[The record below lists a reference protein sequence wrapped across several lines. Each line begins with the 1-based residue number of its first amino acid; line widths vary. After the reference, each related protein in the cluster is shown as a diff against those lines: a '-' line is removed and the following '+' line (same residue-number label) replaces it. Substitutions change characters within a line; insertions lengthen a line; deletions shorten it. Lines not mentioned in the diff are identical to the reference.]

1 MSDGYLSRDRA
12 HLAALQRKR
21 RARMARI
28 DYMPGPEALAAI
40 EAKRATLPEWGGLST
55 NSATIDAIVTE
66 WAELTGINSGEV
78 EPPKSPE
85 QLPEL
90 PDKYARARMSPD
102 AERSARAQE
111 SGQFPAL
118 QKGNRCGTGQESGE
132 PSGINEHIASARA
145 GAYESGQ
152 LTALQMDGRRE
163 LAEMAGS
170 PKKDGG
176 APMPTWAAEWMAQE
190 ARRQATRRVTCGAK
204 RHRDGQPCQ
213 AKSEPGKRRCRFHGG
228 RSTGPRTPEGKARAL
243 VNLRQYRPN
252 A

>member
-1 MSDGYLSRDRA
+1 MNDGYLSRDRA

-21 RARMARI
+21 RARMVRI

-66 WAELTGINSGEV
+66 WARLTGINSGEV
-78 EPPKSPE
+78 EPAKSPE

-90 PDKYARARMSPD
+90 PGIYARARMTPD

-111 SGQFPAL
+111 SG
-118 QKGNRCGTGQESGE
+118 E
-132 PSGINEHIASARA
+132 PPGITSPIAGART

-152 LTALQMDGRRE
+152 LPALQRDGRRE
-163 LAEMAGS
+163 LAGS
-170 PKKDGG
+170 PKKGAG
-176 APMPTWAAEWMAQE
+176 APMPAWAADWMAQE

-243 VNLRQYRPN
+243 ANLRQYRKP
-252 A
+252 

>member
-1 MSDGYLSRDRA
+1 MNDGYLSRDRA

-21 RARMARI
+21 RARMVRI
-28 DYMPGPEALAAI
+28 DYMPGPDALAAI

-66 WAELTGINSGEV
+66 WAELTGINNEEV

-90 PDKYARARMSPD
+90 PGMYAQARMSPD

-118 QKGNRCGTGQESGE
+118 QKGNRCDTGQESGE
-132 PSGINEHIASARA
+132 PSGITSPDAGART

-152 LTALQMDGRRE
+152 LTTLQKNGRPDKP
-163 LAEMAGS
+163 A
-170 PKKDGG
+170 
-176 APMPTWAAEWMAQE
+176 WQAA
-190 ARRQATRRVTCGAK
+190 RRVTCGAK

-243 VNLRQYRPN
+243 ANLRQFRKR
-252 A
+252 

>member
-1 MSDGYLSRDRA
+1 MNDGYLSRDRA

-21 RARMARI
+21 RARMVRI

-78 EPPKSPE
+78 DPAMSPE

-90 PDKYARARMSPD
+90 PGIYARARMTPD

-118 QKGNRCGTGQESGE
+118 QKGGRCDTGQESGE
-132 PSGINEHIASARA
+132 PSGITSPDAGART

-152 LTALQMDGRRE
+152 LTALQKNGRRE
-163 LAEMAGS
+163 LAGS
-170 PKKDGG
+170 PKKGAG
-176 APMPTWAAEWMAQE
+176 APMPAWAADWMAQE

-243 VNLRQYRPN
+243 ANLRQYRKP
-252 A
+252 

>member
-21 RARMARI
+21 RARMVRI

-40 EAKRATLPEWGGLST
+40 EAKRATVAPGTVDAT
-55 NSATIDAIVTE
+55 NSAIIDAIVKE
-66 WAELTGINSGEV
+66 WAELTGIDCGEV

-85 QLPEL
+85 QLPEM
-90 PDKYARARMSPD
+90 PGMYAQARMSPD

-118 QKGNRCGTGQESGE
+118 QKGNRCDTAQESGE
-132 PSGINEHIASARA
+132 PSGITAHIASART

-152 LTALQMDGRRE
+152 LTALQRDGRRE
-163 LAEMAGS
+163 LAGS
-170 PKKDGG
+170 PKKGAG
-176 APMPTWAAEWMAQE
+176 APMPAWAADWMAQE

-228 RSTGPRTPEGKARAL
+228 RSTGPRTSEGKARAL
-243 VNLRQYRPN
+243 ANLRQYRKP
-252 A
+252 

>member
-1 MSDGYLSRDRA
+1 MNDGYLSRDRA

-21 RARMARI
+21 RARMVRI
-28 DYMPGPEALAAI
+28 DYMPGPDALAAI

-55 NSATIDAIVTE
+55 NSATIDAIVKE
-66 WAELTGINSGEV
+66 WAELTGINKGEV
-78 EPPKSPE
+78 EPAKSPE

-90 PDKYARARMSPD
+90 PGMYARARMSPD

-111 SGQFPAL
+111 SGEL
-118 QKGNRCGTGQESGE
+118 
-132 PSGINEHIASARA
+132 SGINSPIASARA

-152 LTALQMDGRRE
+152 FTALQKAGR
-163 LAEMAGS
+163 
-170 PKKDGG
+170 PD
-176 APMPTWAAEWMAQE
+176 MPAW
-190 ARRQATRRVTCGAK
+190 QATRRVNCGAK

-243 VNLRQYRPN
+243 ANLRQYRPN

>member
-1 MSDGYLSRDRA
+1 MSDGCLSRNRA

-21 RARMARI
+21 RARMVRI

-66 WAELTGINSGEV
+66 WARLTGINSRIV
-78 EPPKSPE
+78 EPPKSPGNE
-85 QLPEL
+85 PEL
-90 PDKYARARMSPD
+90 VDEYARARMTSD

-111 SGQFPAL
+111 SGRFTAL
-118 QKGNRCGTGQESGE
+118 QRDGRRDTAQESGD
-132 PSGINEHIASARA
+132 PPGITSPIAGART

-152 LTALQMDGRRE
+152 FTALQKAGR
-163 LAEMAGS
+163 
-170 PKKDGG
+170 PD
-176 APMPTWAAEWMAQE
+176 MPAW
-190 ARRQATRRVTCGAK
+190 QATRRVTCGAK

-243 VNLRQYRPN
+243 ANLRQYRPN

>member
-21 RARMARI
+21 RARMVRI

-78 EPPKSPE
+78 DPAMSPAN
-85 QLPEL
+85 LPEL
-90 PDKYARARMSPD
+90 PGTYAQARMSPD

-111 SGQFPAL
+111 SGGLPGVIAQIAGPHASAYESGGLPGITTGIAGVRAGANDSGQFPAL
-118 QKGNRCGTGQESGE
+118 QK
-132 PSGINEHIASARA
+132 
-145 GAYESGQ
+145 
-152 LTALQMDGRRE
+152 DGRRE
-163 LAEMAGS
+163 LAGS
-170 PKKDGG
+170 PKKGGG
-176 APMPTWAAEWMAQE
+176 ASMPAWMADWQAQE

-243 VNLRQYRPN
+243 ANLRQYRKP
-252 A
+252 